1 MIYKYRVALSW
12 QVNKWMSDNKI
23 KTHPK
28 SENHTAAEDA
38 SRSAGILCNDLG
50 KRASHIC
57 AITPK

>member
-28 SENHTAAEDA
+28 SENHTAAEEVEVLA
-38 SRSAGILCNDLG
+38 FCV
-50 KRASHIC
+50 
-57 AITPK
+57 TT